1 MLNLNVS
8 WFLDDE
14 DDEEDELTGKANEAF
29 ASQDKPTEVAAYS
42 ETKET
47 VISSTCIVFKAF
59 APKISLRPISF

>member
-1 MLNLNVS
+1 MNRILNLNVS

-47 VISSTCIVFKAF
+47 VISSTSIQSIA
-59 APKISLRPISF
+59 IIT